1 MKYTNK
7 CLVSPNVIA
16 RLRFLEELQDGG
28 VNAFLEAISNP
39 GEWFYLR
46 VNVLKAKRDELVNRL
61 RSRLPNLTIEEDPKI
76 PEAIKIHVDGPMEI
90 DEQEKKIDI
99 DKFAAESV
107 IIAAPLFS
115 AGFKGTKSSFKK
127 GDLVSMHHRFST
139 PWDGTQHDM
148 FCGNCSALYHSDTI
162 SSIAKTIIARTVEP
176 WFYVPSFQEWNE
188 FKQGMLVDQ
197 AFPSMVATRVLDPQP
212 GDQVLDV
219 CCGAG
224 GKSTHIAQLMQD
236 KGSIISIDRSGQKLD
251 QLARRAERMGIT
263 CIEPL
268 QVAAEH
274 MKSHL
279 ARSSPSK
286 LFVDPPCSALGLRP
300 KLYVDDT
307 ISDLDSFVANQIR
320 ILRFAL
326 DCVDPG
332 TTCVY
337 STCTV
342 TYEENEGVIA
352 KVIEKDNM
360 KIVDPGIKIGHP
372 GLETDVLSK
381 AESQKLVR
389 FFPHL
394 DGVEGFFIAKLE
406 KQ

>member
-1 MKYTNK
+1 
-7 CLVSPNVIA
+7 
-16 RLRFLEELQDGG
+16 

-46 VNVLKAKRDELVNRL
+46 ANLLKVKRYDLVNRL
-61 RSRLPNLTIEEDPKI
+61 RSSHPDLTIEADI
-76 PEAIKIHVDGPMEI
+76 SISDAIKIKVNGPMEI
-90 DEQEKKIDI
+90 EDQEKKIDI
-99 DKFAAESV
+99 DKLTAESV

-127 GDLVSMHHRFST
+127 GDLVSMHHQFST
-139 PWDGTQHDM
+139 PWDGTLHDM
-148 FCGNCSALYHSDTI
+148 FCGNCSTLYPSNTI
-162 SSIAKTIIARTVEP
+162 SSISKTIIAKTTEP
-176 WFYVPSFQEWNE
+176 WFYVPSFQEWDE

-224 GKSTHIAQLMQD
+224 GKSTHMAQLMQD
-236 KGSIISIDRSGQKLD
+236 KGSIRSIDRSSQKLD
-251 QLARRAERMGIT
+251 QLVRRAERMGIT
-263 CIEPL
+263 CIEPI
-268 QVAAEH
+268 QVMAEH

-279 ARSSPSK
+279 HRFSPSK

-300 KLYVDDT
+300 KLYADDT
-307 ISDLDSFVANQIR
+307 MSDLDSFAANQLR

-326 DCVDPG
+326 NCVDPG

-342 TYEENEGVIA
+342 THEENEGVIA

-381 AESQKLVR
+381 EESQRLVR

-394 DGVEGFFIAKLE
+394 DDVDGFFIAKLE